1 MKKIEK
7 NKLYMVIGIII
18 LILSIAGSAYAYYSA
33 SASATIS
40 GTAGGGNLI
49 LKVEKLSTGATKDL
63 IPLDNTT
70 DMLTKAA
77 KGYGNNTNSYD
88 NTKSCIDKN
97 GYTVCQVYKIT
108 ITNNSGVAIVL
119 NGGVSLRGDN
129 TPNIECAVMN
139 SSISV
144 TNNSSCQGSSTLA
157 KKYSLGVNSSKEYYI
172 LVYINNK
179 EGIQTDSGN
188 FTGIVTFTSSDG
200 AELKARFEDD
210 PALDTLTNLGLSV
223 DTSHTPD
230 FTTVSGNNGV
240 KYNSDGTPTSNQ
252 GDSTNGIY
260 EAEDDLGTSY
270 YFRGA
275 VENNYVYFANYYWR
289 IIRINGDG
297 TVRMIYAGTSAHDN
311 GYDDSSTEDTSIGTS
326 DFNTDYNDNAY
337 VGYMYGTSG
346 SSTYEVTHSNTNN
359 STIKTAIDNW
369 YQNNLSSY
377 SSYIADAIYC
387 NDRSV
392 TPVDNFAGV
401 TITGAGIGTE
411 VTAYSDLTR
420 NWINHTPSLN
430 CTNNNDRFT
439 TSSTLGNGK
448 LTYPVGLITTDEVAM
463 AGGVTHDV
471 VTGSYITNT
480 DYYLYTGSRYWTMT
494 PYAFGGGYAI
504 IDILGNGFGGL
515 GNDNVSDDNDDNA
528 VRPVVSLKSDAITG
542 GSGTSND
549 PFYVDEAPLAPPL
562 S

>member
-40 GTAGGGNLI
+40 GTAGGGNLT
-49 LKVEKLSTGATKDL
+49 LKVDKLSTSATKDL

-223 DTSHTPD
+223 DTEHTPD
-230 FTTVSGNNGV
+230 FTTCSGNSGIKKN
-240 KYNSDGTPTSNQ
+240 NSDETLATGL
-252 GDSTNGIY
+252 GDGTNGIY
-260 EAEDDLGTSY
+260 KSEDDLGNSY
-270 YFRGA
+270 YFRGNIT
-275 VENNYVYFANYYWR
+275 NNYVYFAKNWWQ

-297 TVRMIYAGTSAHDN
+297 TIRMIYTSN
-311 GYDDSSTEDTSIGTS
+311 PNDSNANQYISESV
-326 DFNTDYNDNAY
+326 FNNNSNDNAY
-337 VGYMYGTSG
+337 VGYMYGTTG
-346 SSTYEVTHSNTNN
+346 SSTYNATHANTNS
-359 STIKTAIDNW
+359 STIKGVVDTW

-377 SSYIADAIYC
+377 SKYIADAIYC
-387 NDRSV
+387 NDREV
-392 TPVDNFAGV
+392 VQVNNFGGM
-401 TITGAGIGTE
+401 TLTGNGAGTNE
-411 VTAYSDLTR
+411 SAYAGFNRTYVDHAPTLKCK
-420 NWINHTPSLN
+420 NK
-430 CTNNNDRFT
+430 NDRFT
-439 TSSTLGNGK
+439 TSSTLGNGA
-448 LTYPVGLITTDEVAM
+448 LTNPIALITSDEVVIGGG
-463 AGGVTHDV
+463 AGLDAATM
-471 VTGSYITNT
+471 TYIAN
-480 DYYLYTGSRYWTMT
+480 DNYYLYPKNGDYSYCTMT
-494 PYAFGGGYAI
+494 PVAYFPGDDGVGVSVGIVRYDSYVLLDGVGY
-504 IDILGNGFGGL
+504 
-515 GNDNVSDDNDDNA
+515 SYA
-528 VRPVVSLKSDAITG
+528 VRPVVSLKSDAISG
-542 GSGTSND
+542 GVGTVNN
-549 PFYVDEAPLAPPL
+549 PFYVNEKP
-562 S
+562 

>member
-40 GTAGGGNLI
+40 GTAGGGNLT
-49 LKVEKLSTGATKDL
+49 LKVDKLSTSATKDL

-88 NTKSCIDKN
+88 NSKSCIDKN

-157 KKYSLGVNSSKEYYI
+157 KKYILGVNSSKEYYI

-223 DTSHTPD
+223 DTEHTPD
-230 FTTVSGNNGV
+230 FTTCSGNSGIKKNDNDKTLATGL
-240 KYNSDGTPTSNQ
+240 
-252 GDSTNGIY
+252 GDNTNGIY
-260 EAEDDLGTSY
+260 KSEDDLGNSY
-270 YFRGA
+270 YFRGN
-275 VENNYVYFANYYWR
+275 VTNNYVYFAKNWWQ

-297 TVRMIYAGTSAHDN
+297 TIRMIYTSN
-311 GYDDSSTEDTSIGTS
+311 PNDSTANQYISESR
-326 DFNTDYNDNAY
+326 FNNNYNDNAY
-337 VGYMYGTSG
+337 VGYMYGTAG
-346 SSTYEVTHSNTNN
+346 SSTYNATHTNTNS
-359 STIKTAIDNW
+359 STIKTVIDSW

-377 SSYIADAIYC
+377 SKYIADAIYC
-387 NDRSV
+387 NDREV
-392 TPVDNFAGV
+392 VQVNNVGGMTLTGN
-401 TITGAGIGTE
+401 GAGTNE
-411 VTAYSDLTR
+411 SAYAGFNRTYV
-420 NWINHTPSLN
+420 NHAPTLKCKN
-430 CTNNNDRFT
+430 KNDRFT
-439 TSSTLGNGK
+439 TSSTLGNGA
-448 LTYPVGLITTDEVAM
+448 LTNPIALITSDEVVM
-463 AGGVTHDV
+463 GGGAGFDTA
-471 VTGSYITNT
+471 TMTYITNNN
-480 DYYLYTGSRYWTMT
+480 YYLYPVNGNYWYWTMT
-494 PYAFGGGYAI
+494 PFAYTGGDAVVDVVSYGGGVFYS
-504 IDILGNGFGGL
+504 DVDGNF
-515 GNDNVSDDNDDNA
+515 A
-528 VRPVVSLKSDAITG
+528 VRPVVSLKSDAIG
-542 GSGTSND
+542 GGVGTSSN
-549 PFYVDEAPLAPPL
+549 PFYVNEKP
-562 S
+562 

>member
-33 SASATIS
+33 SASSTIS
-40 GTAGGGNLI
+40 GTAGGGNLT
-49 LKVEKLSTGATKDL
+49 LKVDKLSTNATKDL

-88 NTKSCIDKN
+88 NSKSCIDKN

-200 AELKARFEDD
+200 AELKARFKDD

-240 KYNSDGTPTSNQ
+240 KYNSDDTTTSNQ

-260 EAEDDLGTSY
+260 KAEDDLGTSY

-275 VENNYVYFANYYWR
+275 VEKNYVYFANKYWR

-297 TVRMIYAGTSAHDN
+297 TIRMIYAGTSAHDN
-311 GYDDSSTEDTSIGTS
+311 GYNDSSIKDTSIGTS
-326 DFNTDYNDNAY
+326 AFNNDYNDNAY
-337 VGYMYGTSG
+337 VGYMYGTPG
-346 SSTYEVTHSNTNN
+346 SSTYAETHANTND
-359 STIKTAIDNW
+359 STIKEYIDNW

-377 SSYIADAIYC
+377 SQYIADAIYC

-392 TPVDNFAGV
+392 TPVDSFDGM
-401 TITGAGIGTE
+401 TLTGTGIGTE
-411 VTAYSDLTR
+411 DTAYSNLKR
-420 NWINHTPSLN
+420 NWIDHTPSLK
-430 CTNNNDRFT
+430 CTNINDRFT
-439 TSSTLGNGK
+439 VENNIGNTA
-448 LTYPVGLITTDEVAM
+448 LTYPVGLITLDELAM
-463 AGGVTHDV
+463 AGGVTYDV
-471 VTGSYITNT
+471 VNSSYITNT
-480 DYYLYTGSRYWTMT
+480 DYYLYTGYWYWTMT
-494 PYAFGGGYAI
+494 PDAFAGGFAGV
-504 IDILGNGFGGL
+504 
-515 GNDNVSDDNDDNA
+515 DNVLNFGYLNDDDVDNVNA

-549 PFYVDEAPLAPPL
+549 PFVVG
-562 S
+562 

>member
-40 GTAGGGNLI
+40 GTAGGGNLT
-49 LKVEKLSTGATKDL
+49 LKVDKLSTSATKNL

-223 DTSHTPD
+223 DTEHTPD
-230 FTTVSGNNGV
+230 FTTVSGNSGAKIDINSSEILATGV
-240 KYNSDGTPTSNQ
+240 
-252 GDSTNGIY
+252 GDNTNGIY
-260 EAEDDLGTSY
+260 KSEDDLGNSY
-270 YFRGA
+270 YFRGN
-275 VENNYVYFANYYWR
+275 VTNNYVYFAKNWWQ

-297 TVRMIYAGTSAHDN
+297 TIRMIYTSN
-311 GYDDSSTEDTSIGTS
+311 PNDSSANQYISKS
-326 DFNTDYNDNAY
+326 AFNDNYNDNSY
-337 VGYMYGTSG
+337 VGYMYGTAG
-346 SSTYEVTHSNTNN
+346 SSTYNATHANTND
-359 STIKTAIDNW
+359 STIKGVIDTW
-369 YQNNLSSY
+369 YQNNLRSY
-377 SSYIADAIYC
+377 SQYIADAIYC
-387 NDRSV
+387 NDREV
-392 TPVDNFAGV
+392 VQVNNVGGMTLTGN
-401 TITGAGIGTE
+401 GAGTNE
-411 VTAYSDLTR
+411 SAYAVFNRTYV
-420 NWINHTPSLN
+420 NHAPTLKCKN
-430 CTNNNDRFT
+430 KNDRFT
-439 TSSTLGNGK
+439 TSSTLGNGA
-448 LTYPVGLITTDEVAM
+448 LTNPIALITSDEVVM
-463 AGGVTHDV
+463 GGGAGFDLATM
-471 VTGSYITNT
+471 TYIAN
-480 DYYLYTGSRYWTMT
+480 DNYYLYPVNGNYWYWTMT
-494 PYAFGGGYAI
+494 PFAYAGGGARV
-504 IDILGNGFGGL
+504 DGVDGDGLVFNGSVYG
-515 GNDNVSDDNDDNA
+515 DDA
-528 VRPVVSLKSDAITG
+528 VRPVVSLKSDAIG
-542 GSGTSND
+542 GGVGTSSN
-549 PFYVDEAPLAPPL
+549 PFYVNEKP
-562 S
+562 